1 LVPQTLVAFW
11 SAHWFRGSVPA
22 GMTEQVPFEPARLHA
37 MQVPLQALLQ
47 QTPCAQC
54 EEVQSES
61 AAQVAPGDFLPQVP
75 PRQK

>member
-1 LVPQTLVAFW
+1 MPQTLVAFW
-11 SAHWFRGSVPA
+11 SLHWFSGSVPA
-22 GMTEQVPFEPARLHA
+22 GTTEQVPGEPLRLQAIH
-37 MQVPLQALLQ
+37 VPLQALLQ

-61 AAQVAPGDFLPQVP
+61 AEQVAPLDFFPQVP